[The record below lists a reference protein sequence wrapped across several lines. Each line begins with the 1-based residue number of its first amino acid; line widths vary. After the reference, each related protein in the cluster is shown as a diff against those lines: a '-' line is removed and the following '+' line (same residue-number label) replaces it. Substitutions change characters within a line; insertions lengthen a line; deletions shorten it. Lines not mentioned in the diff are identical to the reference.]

1 MLKVCV
7 IGCGG
12 ICGYHL
18 SHLVQYT
25 DLVELVGFCDLVLS
39 RAEDFVRK
47 AGSGKAYTNFTAML
61 DEQNPDAVF
70 VCIPPISHGEGFI
83 ELELVSRG
91 IPFFVE
97 KPVTL
102 NLFIAR
108 RIRDAIAAKNLITAV
123 GFQLRYDN
131 LVDTV
136 QAYTKANRI
145 GTMNVTRIGGIPGVW
160 WWLDKAACGG
170 QIVEQ
175 TIHQLDMMRYVCGEP
190 ESVFSYN
197 ARGFIENPPAGY
209 KTDDYSAT
217 VVRFAS
223 GALATITTGCFAT
236 GGGAADNKMTF
247 NSVDSRLDFYP
258 AQKALIY
265 GKAPV
270 AEGSDVKGTQ
280 SIISGDG
287 SLKSADG
294 ALEYESRV
302 DYGLLCDRTFLE
314 AVASGDGSK
323 IRSPYADAVKTLAFT
338 LACNESM
345 DTGRP
350 VKVDLT

>member
-12 ICGYHL
+12 IGGYHL

-25 DLVELVGFCDLVLS
+25 DLIELVGFCDLVLS
-39 RAEDFVRK
+39 RAEGFVEK
-47 AGSGKAYTNFTAML
+47 AGSGKAYTNYTKML
-61 DEQNPDAVF
+61 DEQKPDAVF

-83 ELELVSRG
+83 ELELVERG

-108 RIRDAIAAKNLITAV
+108 RIRDAVAAKNLITAV

-136 QAYTKANRI
+136 KAYMKENRI

-175 TIHQLDMMRYVCGEP
+175 TIHQLDMMRYVYGEP
-190 ESVFSYN
+190 ESVFTYN

-217 VVRFAS
+217 VVRFTS

-236 GGGAADNKMTF
+236 AGASADNKMTF
-247 NSVDSRLDFYP
+247 NGIDSRLDFYP

-265 GKAPV
+265 GKTPA
-270 AEGSDVKGTQ
+270 AAGGEVKGTQ
-280 SIISGDG
+280 SIVSYDNAM
-287 SLKSADG
+287 KSADG
-294 ALEYESRV
+294 ALEYKCDV
-302 DYGLLCDRTFLE
+302 DYGLVCDRTFLE

-323 IRSPYADAVKTLAFT
+323 VRSPYADAVKTLAFT

-345 DTGRP
+345 DTGRAA
-350 VKVDLT
+350 KVDFT